1 MPTES
6 TEELKE
12 PLESE
17 LMKAQREKYEKMLAD
32 KNKIIKDL
40 IEGKKTKK
48 KGESIIE
55 DEDEEVEDE
64 DEEVETKKQDA
75 EAEERRKK
83 RFEYYKKHI
92 Y

>member
-6 TEELKE
+6 TEEVK
-12 PLESE
+12 PTESE
-17 LMKAQREKYEKMLAD
+17 IMKVQREHYEKMLAD
-32 KNKIIKDL
+32 KDKIIKDL
-40 IEGKKTKK
+40 IEGKKAKK

-64 DEEVETKKQDA
+64 DKEVETKKQDA
-75 EAEERRKK
+75 EAEERRKR